1 MIVGALLDAGV
12 PLAAIAQ
19 PLEAVAPGEFTVSAE
34 SVSRQGIAAT
44 KFHVHP
50 TENNEKEHRKP
61 AHRGLRDLLE
71 LVDNADLS
79 PWVSE
84 QAHRCFTRLC
94 NVEAAIHGTTPD
106 KVHLHELG
114 AIDSI
119 ADVIGA
125 LLALDHISPS
135 RIFCAPIATGHGTID
150 SAHGQ
155 LPLPAPA
162 TLRLLEDFPTRPG
175 TWGPQRPISAE
186 LCTPTGAV
194 LLSTLA
200 EPVDAM
206 PALRV
211 KRSGYG
217 AGSREDPGVAN
228 VVRVVEGDLLEADA
242 AADYPAEDLMQLEC
256 VLDDMPGEWLG
267 YLFERLHA
275 AGAVEVTTQPVGLKK
290 SRPGILLRA
299 LVPTASLAAVR
310 DGIFAET
317 TTFGLRF
324 YPVRRFV
331 LARRHVQVDTPW
343 GQVRIKLGEQD
354 GRLVTAGPEYED
366 CRLLAEKNDVP
377 LREVFAAA
385 QQAFRSQG

>member
-12 PLAAIAQ
+12 PLAAISQ
-19 PLEAVAPGEFTVSAE
+19 PLEAIAPGEFTVSAE
-34 SVSRQGIAAT
+34 AVSRQGIAAT
-44 KFHVHP
+44 KFHVLP
-50 TENNEKEHRKP
+50 TENDKNRKP
-61 AHRGLRDLLE
+61 ARRGLRDLLA
-71 LVDNADLS
+71 LVDNANLS

-84 QAHRCFTRLC
+84 RAHRCFTRLC
-94 NVEAAIHGTTPD
+94 DVEAAIHGTTPD

-114 AIDSI
+114 AIDSV

-162 TLRLLEDFPTRPG
+162 TLRLLEGFPTRPG
-175 TWGPQRPISAE
+175 TWGPQRPASAE

-211 KRSGYG
+211 QRSGYG
-217 AGSREDPGVAN
+217 AGSREDPGIAN
-228 VVRVVEGDLLEADA
+228 VLRVVEGEWLEADA
-242 AADYPAEDLMQLEC
+242 LADHPAEDLMQLEC

-267 YLFERLHA
+267 FLFERLHA
-275 AGAVEVTTQPVGLKK
+275 AGAVEVTMQQVGLKK
-290 SRPGILLRA
+290 SRPGTLLRA

-343 GQVRIKLGEQD
+343 GPVRIKLGEQD

-366 CRLLAEKNDVP
+366 CRRLAEKNNVP